1 MIRIRTTS
9 GPTSSTI
16 SLGSAAAIAGISALA
31 AGLVIVPGQAAT
43 PRSKA
48 ISALIPGEVVPVRAV
63 ESVGE
68 GRRAVRV
75 VYPGPITAR

>member
-9 GPTSSTI
+9 GLTSSTI
-16 SLGSAAAIAGISALA
+16 SLGLAAAIASISALT

-48 ISALIPGEVVPVRAV
+48 ITAPVRAEAVPVRAV
-63 ESVGE
+63 ESAGE
-68 GRRAVRV
+68 VRRAVRV
-75 VYPGPITAR
+75 VYPSPIIAR